1 MMTTPSGIVR
11 LLAALTNLLLSQ
23 PAKLRQ
29 LQADSQDSAS
39 SVTELLDQIAS
50 RMEQNANEAKGRLS
64 QALAEEG
71 HTPVK
76 TTAGDTGQPRR
87 GVDLGPRTPGF
98 SYPPGTNGIPRE
110 EQTKRRPAQDPAPLC
125 RRPPGSA

>member
-64 QALAEEG
+64 
-71 HTPVK
+71 
-76 TTAGDTGQPRR
+76 
-87 GVDLGPRTPGF
+87 
-98 SYPPGTNGIPRE
+98 
-110 EQTKRRPAQDPAPLC
+110 
-125 RRPPGSA
+125 